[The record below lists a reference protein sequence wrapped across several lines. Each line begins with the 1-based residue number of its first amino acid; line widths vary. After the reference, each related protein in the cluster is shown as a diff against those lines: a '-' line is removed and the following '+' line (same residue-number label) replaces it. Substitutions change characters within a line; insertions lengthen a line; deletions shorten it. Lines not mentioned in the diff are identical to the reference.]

1 MAPRTAQRD
10 GMLVQD
16 DHGAG
21 PGQDGP
27 RSRGARS
34 LIRSSYATL
43 DSCVML
49 CCDSMDVP
57 HYIATH
63 HVSMRQTQGH
73 TGSSQ
78 LQYIIEHTKVSSRS
92 LLQHPC
98 LQCDGMIPP
107 PMLSTPI
114 GWIAMDAAKKW
125 IWPPYSK
132 MRCPPLEDLVHVYH
146 FV

>member
-1 MAPRTAQRD
+1 MVIQRDILNPPEGWQLIFEYGDDELELASSTAQRD

-21 PGQDGP
+21 PDQDGP
-27 RSRGARS
+27 RPRRARS

-49 CCDSMDVP
+49 CYDSMDVP

-78 LQYIIEHTKVSSRS
+78 
-92 LLQHPC
+92 
-98 LQCDGMIPP
+98 
-107 PMLSTPI
+107 
-114 GWIAMDAAKKW
+114 
-125 IWPPYSK
+125 
-132 MRCPPLEDLVHVYH
+132 
-146 FV
+146 